1 MPRVSS
7 QNLFVIPAYVL
18 FSHFGC
24 ALVSFFREPSA
35 ALHFDLTPFVIRI
48 ALADAQILQLG
59 VGMFAKIAQST
70 RSFSTSLVQGL
81 SSWLEAVF
89 C

>member
-1 MPRVSS
+1 M
-7 QNLFVIPAYVL
+7 
-18 FSHFGC
+18 
-24 ALVSFFREPSA
+24 
-35 ALHFDLTPFVIRI
+35 HFDLTPFVIRI

-70 RSFSTSLVQGL
+70 RSFSTFLVQGL